1 MKFSLAPLADAWV
14 IDLEPTRDARGFF
27 ARTYC
32 EKEFSQR
39 GLNTSWLQISHSYS
53 AVVGTLRGMHYQ
65 RDPYAE
71 VKLVRCLRGKVH
83 DVIVDLRPSSPT
95 RHHWFGIELAAD
107 CPRWL
112 YVPKG
117 CAHGFLT
124 LTNDVEM
131 EYMVSAP
138 HTPGAASGVRYNDPL
153 FNIPWPRE
161 VEVISPRDAAWPDF
175 RPADLST
182 GGRE

>member
-1 MKFSLAPLADAWV
+1 MKFSAAPLADAWV
-14 IDLEPTRDARGFF
+14 IDLEPNRDARGFF

-32 EKEFSQR
+32 EQEFSR
-39 GLNTSWLQISHSYS
+39 HGLNTRWPQTNHSYS
-53 AVVGTLRGMHYQ
+53 AAIGTLRGMHYQ
-65 RDPYAE
+65 RAAHAE

-95 RHHWFGIELAAD
+95 RHQWFGIELSAD

-124 LTNDVEM
+124 LTNDVTI
-131 EYMVSAP
+131 EYMVSTPYA
-138 HTPGAASGVRYNDPL
+138 PGAASGFRYNDPH
-153 FNIPWPRE
+153 FDVTWPRKIKI
-161 VEVISPRDAAWPDF
+161 ISPKDASWPDF
-175 RPADLST
+175 DPGDLSA
-182 GGRE
+182 GERE